1 MDWSRAKTILIVA
14 FVILDLF
21 LAAQLNQMMQQKSQ
35 YVEANNITD
44 QQIRSLLK
52 DAQITLT
59 APKPE
64 YPPQID
70 FYKATITA
78 MEGWQKDEQGGSVKN
93 FSVPVSFKS
102 DKDLE
107 RLLSEQIPFFHEYR
121 RSEYDTVPGK
131 TIVFLQTRQGHTIF
145 DGRIEVN
152 LAGNRKIES
161 IRVVH
166 YQLKDPSAVK
176 LISFNTALLRLI
188 DSGETNKNTAI
199 TSAQLGYR
207 AKTYPTASDEFVL
220 IPYWRFQVGS
230 ETMYV
235 NAMNRGSNDDV
246 EVVPSERQIE
256 SKGKK

>member
-1 MDWSRAKTILIVA
+1 MDWSRAKTILIIA

-21 LAAQLNQMMQQKSQ
+21 LASQLNQMMQQKSQ
-35 YVEANNITD
+35 YVKANNITD

-64 YPPQID
+64 NLPKVD

-78 MEGWQKDEQGGSVKN
+78 MEGWQKDEQGGSIKN
-93 FSVPVSFKS
+93 YPVPRSFRN
-102 DKDLE
+102 DKELE
-107 RLLSEQIPFFHEYR
+107 HLLSEQIPFFHEYR
-121 RSEYDTVPGK
+121 RSVYDTVPNK
-131 TIVFLQTRQGHTIF
+131 KIVFLQTSQGHTIF

-152 LAGNRKIES
+152 LADNRKVES

-166 YQLKDPSAVK
+166 YQLKEPSAVK
-176 LISFNTALLRLI
+176 LISFNTALFRLI
-188 DSGETNKNTAI
+188 NSGETNKNTTI
-199 TSAQLGYR
+199 TSAELGYR

-220 IPYWRFQVGS
+220 IPYWRFRVGN
-230 ETMYV
+230 ETLYV

-256 SKGKK
+256 NKGKK